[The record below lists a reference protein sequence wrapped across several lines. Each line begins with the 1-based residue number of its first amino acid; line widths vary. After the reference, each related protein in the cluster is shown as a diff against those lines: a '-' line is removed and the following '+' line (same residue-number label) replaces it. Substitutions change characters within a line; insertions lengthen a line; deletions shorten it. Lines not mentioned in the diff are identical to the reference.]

1 MSIILETNGGELN
14 TSSIKL
20 SPVMMHVAPLSVA
33 HLFWEYLPRL

>member
-33 HLFWEYLPRL
+33 HLFWESLPRL